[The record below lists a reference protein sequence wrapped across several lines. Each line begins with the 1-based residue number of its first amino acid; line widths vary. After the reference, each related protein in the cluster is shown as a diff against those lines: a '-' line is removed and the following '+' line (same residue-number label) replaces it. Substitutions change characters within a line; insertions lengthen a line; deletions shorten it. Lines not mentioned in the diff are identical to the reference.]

1 MKIAAASVV
10 TLDYVL
16 KDEKGVTIDE
26 SAGHPLVY
34 LHGHDMI
41 VPGLENALAGHAVGD
56 NVKVAVPPGEG
67 YGERGEEQPMSVPL
81 DRLPKDIKP
90 EAGMMLDAVGPD
102 GNSVTLWIMDV
113 KPDAVLVTAEHP
125 LAGVTLHFDV
135 TVKEVRAATKEELE
149 HGHAHGEG
157 GHHH

>member
-1 MKIAAASVV
+1 MKIAADSVV

-26 SAGHPLVY
+26 SSGQPLVY
-34 LHGHDMI
+34 LHGHGMI
-41 VPGLENALAGHAVGD
+41 VPGLEDALDGKAAGERVQ
-56 NVKVAVPPGEG
+56 VAVPPGQG
-67 YGERGEEQPMSVPL
+67 YGERGEEEPMAVPR

-102 GNSVTLWIMDV
+102 GNTVTLWILEV

-135 TVKEVRAATKEELE
+135 TVKDVRIATADELS
-149 HGHAHGEG
+149 HGHVHGPG
-157 GHHH
+157 GHH